1 MALKSIKSV
10 IDGSFSEEAV
20 KSRPERKKTGFKRL
34 DSVLG
39 GGISPGLIVLG
50 ASP

>member
-34 DSVLG
+34 DPSSAEVY
-39 GGISPGLIVLG
+39 PRGL
-50 ASP
+50 